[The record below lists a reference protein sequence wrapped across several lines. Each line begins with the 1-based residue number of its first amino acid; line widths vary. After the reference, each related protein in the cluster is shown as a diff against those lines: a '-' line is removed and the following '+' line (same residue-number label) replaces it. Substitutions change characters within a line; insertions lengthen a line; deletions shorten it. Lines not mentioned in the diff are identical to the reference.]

1 MTTPSVMT
9 RSGLLVDLLA
19 PAPSTIRLIDVAY
32 ALSRIPRFNG
42 HTSRFW
48 SGADHS
54 LLVLQLMGDDAPPPL
69 RLAALLHDGHEGYI
83 GDMTSP
89 VHVALGTLSGEAFAA
104 VVEMKERFDRS
115 IEIAFALPAGI
126 LLHPAI
132 KTADKLALAIEV
144 KALMATPPGVW
155 NLPTL
160 PERVPELPQTDQ
172 MRAHNQFLLAALQ
185 LLKESRGGRF
195 AMAAEG
201 AEVDGG

>member
-9 RSGLLVDLLA
+9 RSGQLVDLLA
-19 PAPSTIRLIDVAY
+19 PSPSTIRMTDIAL
-32 ALSRIPRFNG
+32 ALSQIPRFNG

-54 LLVLQLMGDDAPPPL
+54 LLVHQLMGEDTAAPL
-69 RLAALLHDGHEGYI
+69 RLAALLHDGHEAFM

-89 VHVALGTLSGEAFAA
+89 MHVALGTLSGEAFAA

-132 KTADKLALAIEV
+132 KAADRLALAIEV
-144 KALMATPPGVW
+144 DQLMEKPPGVW
-155 NLPTL
+155 NLPSL
-160 PERVPELPQTDQ
+160 PEQVPVLPQSDQ
-172 MRAHNQFLLAALQ
+172 THAQNKFLIQALD
-185 LLKESRGGRF
+185 LLKESRAGRF
-195 AMAAEG
+195 AAAAEG
-201 AEVDGG
+201 AEVQGV

>member
-9 RSGLLVDLLA
+9 RSGQLVDLLA
-19 PAPSTIRLIDVAY
+19 PSPATIRMTDLAL

-54 LLVLQLMGDDAPPPL
+54 LLVMQLMGADASPPL
-69 RLAALLHDGHEGYI
+69 RLASLLHDGHEGYI

-89 VHVALGTLSGEAFAA
+89 VHVALGTFSGEAFAA

-132 KTADKLALAIEV
+132 KAADRLALAIEV
-144 KALMATPPGVW
+144 DQLMEKPPGVW
-155 NLPTL
+155 NLPAL
-160 PERVPELPQTDQ
+160 PEQVPVLPQSDQ
-172 MRAHNQFLLAALQ
+172 MRAQNQFLIQALE
-185 LLKESRGGRF
+185 LLKESRAGRF
-195 AMAAEG
+195 AAAAEG
-201 AEVDGG
+201 AEVQGV